1 MVMSSQEHPESRVCG
16 LIGDLYDAAL
26 DAAHWP
32 DVVQRLAGSMASSS
46 VVLKL
51 QGHDGSVRLLGCTQ
65 NLIVPERDRAWA
77 EDWHRKDLW
86 VERSVAFGM
95 SRTVTSDELV
105 TPAEQERSG
114 FYQEWLRHLG
124 IHHMIGVVFPFTDRS
139 IGVLGLHRPRGA
151 GPYAS
156 AERRQFELVREHL
169 QRALRV
175 GQRLAERTHL
185 QSAALDAL
193 DRLDTGVMLTDP
205 TCRIVHASA
214 MALTLLRENTLL
226 GVVDGCLHLRAP
238 ALQDRLRSLVR
249 ATTDLALGELAGPVQ
264 ALSVPRPHRMP
275 LALEFAPVRPSACV
289 LGEQRPA
296 CLIFIRDP
304 QAPISI
310 ERLRDFFGLT
320 RTEGAVAAALGSGH
334 SVEEIAAGM
343 GVAVATVRT
352 HLKRILAKTGTHRQ
366 AEVVTLLARSVA
378 TGHSGR

>member
-1 MVMSSQEHPESRVCG
+1 MVMSSQEHPESRMSG

-26 DAAHWP
+26 DAALWP
-32 DVVQRLAGSMASSS
+32 DIVQRLAGSMASSS
-46 VVLKL
+46 VVLKV

-124 IHHMIGVVFPFTDRS
+124 VHHMIGVVFPVTDFS

-151 GPYAS
+151 GPYVS
-156 AERRQFELVREHL
+156 AERQRFELVREHL
-169 QRALRV
+169 QRALRI
-175 GQRLAERTHL
+175 GQRFAERAHL
-185 QSAALDAL
+185 QSAAVDAL
-193 DRLDTGVMLTDP
+193 DRLDTGVILTDP
-205 TCRIVHASA
+205 TCRIVYASA
-214 MALTLLRENTLL
+214 MALTLLRENTVL
-226 GVVDGCLHLRAP
+226 GVVDGCLRLRAP
-238 ALQDRLRSLVR
+238 ALQVRLRSLVR
-249 ATTDLALGELAGPVQ
+249 ATTDLALGELAGPGQ
-264 ALSVPRPHRMP
+264 ALSVPRPHGMP

-304 QAPISI
+304 QAPIAI
-310 ERLRDFFGLT
+310 ERLRDFFSFT

-366 AEVVTLLARSVA
+366 AEIVTLVARSVA

>member
-1 MVMSSQEHPESRVCG
+1 MVMSSQEHPESRMCG

-26 DAAHWP
+26 DAALWP
-32 DVVQRLAGSMASSS
+32 DVVQRLAGAMASSS

-114 FYQEWLRHLG
+114 FYQEWLRHLD
-124 IHHMIGVVFPFTDRS
+124 IHHMIGVVFPVTDCS

-156 AERRQFELVREHL
+156 AERRQFERVREHL

-185 QSAALDAL
+185 QSAAVEAL
-193 DRLDTGVMLTDP
+193 DRLDTGVILTDP
-205 TCRIVHASA
+205 KCRIVHASA
-214 MALTLLRENTLL
+214 MALTLLRENTVL
-226 GVVDGCLHLRAP
+226 GVVDGCLRLWAP

-249 ATTDLALGELAGPVQ
+249 ATTDLALGELAGPGQ

-304 QAPISI
+304 QVPIAI

-366 AEVVTLLARSVA
+366 AEVVTLLARSVSTA
-378 TGHSGR
+378 NPDR

>member
-1 MVMSSQEHPESRVCG
+1 MVMSSQEHPESRMCG

-26 DAAHWP
+26 DAALWP
-32 DVVQRLAGSMASSS
+32 DVVQRLAGAMASSS

-114 FYQEWLRHLG
+114 FYQEWLRHLD
-124 IHHMIGVVFPFTDRS
+124 IHHMIGVVFPVTDCS

-151 GPYAS
+151 GPYES
-156 AERRQFELVREHL
+156 AERQRFELVREHL

-175 GQRLAERTHL
+175 GQYLAERNDL
-185 QSAALDAL
+185 QSAAVEAL
-193 DRLDTGVMLTDP
+193 DRLDTGVILTDP
-205 TCRIVHASA
+205 TCRVVHASA
-214 MALTLLRENTLL
+214 MALTLLRENAVL
-226 GVVDGCLHLRAP
+226 GVAGGCLRLRAP
-238 ALQDRLRSLVR
+238 TLQDRLRSLVR
-249 ATTDLALGELAGPVQ
+249 ATTDLALGKLAEPPK
-264 ALSVPRPHRMP
+264 ALSVPRPHKMP

-304 QAPISI
+304 QVPIAI
-310 ERLRDFFGLT
+310 ERLRDLFGLT
-320 RTEGAVAAALGSGH
+320 QAEGAVAAALGSGA

-343 GVAVATVRT
+343 GIATATVRT
-352 HLKRILAKTGTHRQ
+352 HLKRLLAKTGTHRQ
-366 AEVVTLLARSVA
+366 AEAVTLLVRSVS
-378 TGHSGR
+378 TGNAGH